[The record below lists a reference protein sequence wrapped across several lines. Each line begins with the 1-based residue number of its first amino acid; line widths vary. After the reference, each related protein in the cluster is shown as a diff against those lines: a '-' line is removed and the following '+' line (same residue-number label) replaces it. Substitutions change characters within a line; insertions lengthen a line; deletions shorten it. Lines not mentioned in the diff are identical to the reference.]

1 MSAPSSS
8 LTGCTRT
15 EVRYDTAFAMQNRIF
30 NILCIGK
37 NRLPTYPVSSLWTL
51 HTSQTFMQSCK
62 AAFWFCGGARAHVR
76 PIAAPKCSPS
86 QVVCLCWNVCIIAIR
101 LSTNVCFA
109 FACVTVT
116 SFQRVRH
123 KKRVGEKQRHPK
135 EERAQRRRRR
145 GGKVKWEVRPPIFV
159 WCCFSALFPSGWCCL
174 GW

>member
-37 NRLPTYPVSSLWTL
+37 NRLPTCPVSSLWTL
-51 HTSQTFMQSCK
+51 HTSRTFMQSCK
-62 AAFWFCGGARAHVR
+62 AAFWFCGGVRAHVR

-135 EERAQRRRRR
+135 EERAKE
-145 GGKVKWEVRPPIFV
+145 GGGGGGEGAK
-159 WCCFSALFPSGWCCL
+159 
-174 GW
+174 